1 MGKIC
6 EIFGPITT
14 PFYVVKWASS
24 VPAITVKNARGT
36 GNNANNS
43 SKKKNK
49 KRGSG
54 ASKSVNENVDK
65 SIENENLDEN
75 ENSNCEEGHA
85 GNVEEDTEHVEDGV
99 DAEMSGTH
107 SMTGDVCPDRMVMVV
122 EGEREAAVGES
133 EAVPDE
139 VITDATQCMSSST
152 SSTTND
158 ASAIP
163 ENVRSTPSQPIQ
175 SERAASAAITSTSS
189 SASSARAD
197 YFQLLLSRAL
207 PGTQGAYVRIY

>member
-1 MGKIC
+1 M
-6 EIFGPITT
+6 
-14 PFYVVKWASS
+14 
-24 VPAITVKNARGT
+24 
-36 GNNANNS
+36 
-43 SKKKNK
+43 
-49 KRGSG
+49 
-54 ASKSVNENVDK
+54 
-65 SIENENLDEN
+65 
-75 ENSNCEEGHA
+75 
-85 GNVEEDTEHVEDGV
+85 

-197 YFQLLLSRAL
+197 YFQLLLSKAL
-207 PGTQGAYVRIY
+207 PGTQGACLCIY